1 MRKEYKEVITAFY
14 QALNKPQKKKK
25 KTQNRFMKYKKKK

>member
-25 KTQNRFMKYKKKK
+25 NTKPMYEI

>member
-25 KTQNRFMKYKKKK
+25 KKNTKPMYEI